1 MPDKPVRAIDMD
13 ARLQR
18 VKKLLP
24 ESLQHPAVL
33 ALIQLSL
40 AEDLSAQA
48 DLAAL
53 GDSPAEA
60 DVTSLATLS
69 PESRLEG
76 RINAKASGIVAGLPV
91 AAAVYQ
97 LVDPNIHFKANA
109 VDGERV
115 DSGRLLAE
123 VRGSGG
129 GLLAGERT
137 ALNFLGRLSG
147 IASLTRMFVDAI
159 AGTNTVILDTRKTAP
174 GLRYLDKYA
183 VRMGGGQN
191 HRTGLFDMV
200 LIKDNHIDGAGGIET
215 AVQRVR
221 KMYGGQYQ
229 IEVEVKNLDELEQAL
244 RLQVDRIML
253 DNMDLETMRIAVVTT
268 NKRIPLEASG
278 NVTLTSVR
286 KIAETGVDYISSGAL
301 THSAPVLDISMRLK

>member
-1 MPDKPVRAIDMD
+1 MPDKPDRVIDTE

-24 ESLQHPAVL
+24 ESLRHPAVL

-53 GDSPAEA
+53 GNSLSEA
-60 DVTSLATLS
+60 DVTSLATLP
-69 PESRLEG
+69 PESRLDG

-109 VDGERV
+109 NDGELV
-115 DSGRLLAE
+115 ESGRLLAE
-123 VRGSGG
+123 VRGPGR

-147 IASLTRMFVDAI
+147 IASLTRKFVDAI
-159 AGTNTVILDTRKTAP
+159 AGTNAVILDTRKTAP
-174 GLRYLDKYA
+174 GLRHLDKYA

-200 LIKDNHIDGAGGIET
+200 LIKDNHIDGAGGIEP

-221 KMYGGQYQ
+221 KMYGKQYQ

-253 DNMDLETMRIAVVTT
+253 DNMDLETMRIAVLIT